1 MEIDTFPRTRL
12 VMLIINKPR
21 LPPIHLNRPTAAFE
35 PDSAAPRLV
44 LRLQWAC
51 FGGLVGR
58 LGLLMIKSGYLEART
73 PQTHWLFL
81 NMYEKWYTNVIGVIS
96 LRGPPR
102 GPTFFLAPPE
112 KMLKSTVFELEQWFL
127 HQNGPFFHQEFN
139 GKGLWV
145 LGSQFCTK
153 KLKNISKFQNSWN
166 FWIFGSWTQP
176 GAWHMIV
183 PFWSWNL
190 SDTTHVRPH
199 TKFQLVWAI
208 NTVFT
213 RGGAQC
219 APPPHSN
226 V

>member
-1 MEIDTFPRTRL
+1 
-12 VMLIINKPR
+12 
-21 LPPIHLNRPTAAFE
+21 
-35 PDSAAPRLV
+35 
-44 LRLQWAC
+44 
-51 FGGLVGR
+51 
-58 LGLLMIKSGYLEART
+58 
-73 PQTHWLFL
+73 
-81 NMYEKWYTNVIGVIS
+81 MYEKWYTNVFGVIS

-153 KLKNISKFQNSWN
+153 KLKNISEFQNSWN

-208 NTVFT
+208 NNVFT
-213 RGGAQC
+213 RGGTMC
-219 APPPHSN
+219 PPPLTQMRSWDPLTIRVNKVWQDPLTFRHSSLHAA
-226 V
+226 VSRISQPWQEKCSPLFHPRPRHDPAVLCCAVHPLVF